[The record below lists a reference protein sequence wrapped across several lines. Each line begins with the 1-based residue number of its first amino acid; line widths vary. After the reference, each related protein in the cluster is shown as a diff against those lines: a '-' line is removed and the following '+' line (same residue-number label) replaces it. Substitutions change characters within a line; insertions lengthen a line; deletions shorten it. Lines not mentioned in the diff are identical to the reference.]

1 MVASPVSMCFRHHLR
16 ENHGAVA
23 QVVSG
28 RWLDGDCQEK
38 PVRLTVDSWPVMQ
51 DSIPGQ
57 PGSGSSASVP
67 AWPPMKPPCDQAWWR
82 WMKPVWEVNP
92 TKRIAVRTILLAAG
106 HLAVAPR
113 TRLPLPVRWNGVVDP
128 MARDLSGKGILRFFQ
143 EAVGPRQTVLITDAC
158 TACRKATQE
167 SYHHAVINHSVAYGD
182 GSVHTNRIEGF
193 WSLLKRA
200 WYGCHHH

>member
-1 MVASPVSMCFRHHLR
+1 
-16 ENHGAVA
+16 
-23 QVVSG
+23 
-28 RWLDGDCQEK
+28 
-38 PVRLTVDSWPVMQ
+38 
-51 DSIPGQ
+51 
-57 PGSGSSASVP
+57 
-67 AWPPMKPPCDQAWWR
+67 
-82 WMKPVWEVNP
+82 MKPVWEVNP

-106 HLAVAPR
+106 RLAVAPR
-113 TRLPLPVRWNGVVDP
+113 TRLLLPVRWNGVVTP
-128 MARDLSGKGILRFFQ
+128 MARDLNGKGILRFFQ

-200 WYGCHHH
+200 W